1 MKLNR
6 SLLIWPLLC
15 SLAFA
20 QNPLSERHPKNPK
33 TQHPSFSAERI
44 TGSQSSD
51 PLFFQAANPLHFIPP
66 GQTDAAW
73 TIRRDPF
80 TREVIQFIAPQ
91 ENANAGP
98 QMYRDPELSKYLHDI
113 FSILNLQEEGDELRE
128 TQRFTDA
135 MGQTHIRLQ
144 HLHQGIAVHA
154 AEYVLHFENGQLR
167 SGNGRVR
174 TFKTDKPSRLLAK
187 AEALKI
193 AEAFIEEI
201 GIPQSE
207 NYFTAQPEAELIW
220 YLPKGQAPKQCYRVL
235 LRPNAMDWYR
245 LFVDAASGDVL
256 KHENL
261 TCFIDGPKVANGTD
275 LHGKNRSLNTYQLG
289 NSYYLIDGSRS
300 MFNSSR
306 SNLPDNPVGAIW
318 TVDAQNTYATRIA
331 QISNSNNN
339 WSNPT
344 AVSAHANAALAYEY
358 FKNVHNRNSI
368 NGQGGNIISVINVSD
383 ETGNGLDNA
392 FWNGQ
397 FMAYGNG
404 RFAFKPLARSM
415 DVAGHEMTH
424 GVIGSTAKLEYE
436 DQPGAV
442 NESFADVFGAMMD
455 RDDWLI
461 GEDVV
466 QTAYFPSGA
475 LRSMQDPHNGGNGSS
490 DNGWQPKRMSEFVNT
505 TEDNGG
511 VHINSGIPN
520 HACYLIAESIGR
532 EKTEKIYYRA
542 LTTYL
547 GPRSEFLDLRYALEQ
562 AAADLHGENS
572 TEQQAIRTAFNQVE
586 IYDPN
591 QKGGGSGAGEELPI
605 NPGNEYLL
613 SYDTDPFNA
622 NTLYKSSTAGTD
634 YEALSN
640 KSMKRKPSVPDQAT
654 YALYVDDADQIRSI
668 ALETPFTENVISP
681 DAIWDNVAIS
691 KDGKMLAAI
700 TTEIDT
706 SIYIYRYDL
715 KEWKRFVLYNPTYSQ
730 GVKTGGV
737 LYADAIEF
745 DHSGQYLIYDAFNK
759 IKNPTGDDLEYWD
772 VGIMRVWNL
781 EDNRWGDGKIEKVFT
796 QLDEGV
802 SIGNPT
808 FSKNSTEVIAFD
820 YVNTSDNSYALIGHN
835 LQKGTSEVIRNNMKL
850 GYPNYSNKDDKL
862 LFDTDDIND
871 DPVVAYVPLGSNKI
885 SASGPAQ
892 SLVPNARWGIWY
904 ADGERRLLSDQKELL
919 SFGFPSLPGSPEGK
933 INGTEVLVEVPSNTD
948 LNALIPVFTLSSGAS
963 ARVGGV
969 QQISGSSSQ
978 NFSKEVLYV
987 IKAPDLSTST
997 YKVRVEKTNDIRPAA
1012 LHDIQIIP
1020 NPAGRFIRL
1029 SGAEAYQRYAIMDLS
1044 GRLIQAGTLEKEIEL
1059 DTKAGGIYF
1068 LRLLSDE
1075 QTVLLRFV
1083 VE

>member
-1 MKLNR
+1 MKR
-6 SLLIWPLLC
+6 IKPLLIWPLLC
-15 SLAFA
+15 SMAFA
-20 QNPLSERHPKNPK
+20 QNPFSERHPKSPK
-33 TQHPSFSAERI
+33 IQSPSFSAERI
-44 TGSQSSD
+44 KGHQSSEQ
-51 PLFFQAANPLHFIPP
+51 LFFQAANRVNIIPG
-66 GQTDAAW
+66 GQTAAAW
-73 TIRRDPF
+73 TVHRDPM
-80 TREVIQFIAPQ
+80 TLEVIQFIAPQ
-91 ENANAGP
+91 KQANAGP
-98 QMYRDPELSKYLHDI
+98 QLYRHPELSNHMPDI
-113 FSILNLQEEGDELRE
+113 FSILDLEEEGDELRE
-128 TQRFTDA
+128 TMRFTDEL
-135 MGQTHIRLQ
+135 GQTHIRLQ
-144 HLHQGIAVHA
+144 HLYQGISVHA

-174 TFKTDKPSRLLAK
+174 KFKADMPVGLL
-187 AEALKI
+187 EVGEVLKLS
-193 AEAFIEEI
+193 EEFIRKK
-201 GIPQSE
+201 GIPQLDPFFDYS
-207 NYFTAQPEAELIW
+207 PEAELVW
-220 YLPKGQAPKQCYRVL
+220 YVSKDHAPLLCYRVL
-235 LRPNAMDWYR
+235 LRPNAIDWYR
-245 LFVDAASGDVL
+245 LFVDAAKGTVL

-275 LHGKNRSLNTYQLG
+275 LHGKNRSINTYQLG
-289 NSYYLIDGSRS
+289 NSFYLMDGSRS

-306 SNLPDNPVGAIW
+306 SNLPDNPIGAIW
-318 TVDAQNTYATRIA
+318 TIDAQNTYATRIS
-331 QISNSNNN
+331 QISSSNNSWN
-339 WSNPT
+339 NPT

-358 FKNVHNRNSI
+358 FNNVHSRNSI

-383 ETGNGLDNA
+383 ESGNGLDNA

-424 GVIGSTAKLEYE
+424 GVIGSTAKLEYQ

-466 QTAYFPSGA
+466 QKAYYPSGA

-520 HACYLIAESIGR
+520 HACYLISESIGR
-532 EKTEKIYYRA
+532 IKAEKIYYRA
-542 LTTYL
+542 LTSYL

-562 AAADLHGENS
+562 SAADLHGENS
-572 TEQQAIRTAFNQVE
+572 PEHQAISTAFDQVE

-591 QKGGGSGAGEELPI
+591 QKGGSAGKEEDLPI

-613 SYDTDPFNA
+613 SYDTDPFNS

-634 YEALSN
+634 YQAVSN
-640 KSMKRKPSVPDQAT
+640 RSMKRKPSVPDQAT
-654 YALYVDDADQIRSI
+654 YALYVDDSDQIRSI
-668 ALETPFTENVISP
+668 ALENPFADNVISP

-737 LYADAIEF
+737 LYADALEF
-745 DHSGQYLIYDAFNK
+745 DHSGQYLIYDAFNEL
-759 IKNPTGDDLEYWD
+759 KNPTGDDIEYWD

-796 QLDEGV
+796 QLDDGV

-808 FSKNSTEVIAFD
+808 FSKNSTRVIAFD
-820 YVNTSDNSYALIGHN
+820 YINTADNSYAVVGHN
-835 LQKGTSEVIRNNMKL
+835 LQNGTSEVICNNMKL

-862 LFDTDDIND
+862 LFDTKNFND
-871 DPVVAYVPLGSNKI
+871 NPVVAYVPLNSNKT

-904 ADGERRLLSDQKELL
+904 ADGERALLSDQKDLL

-933 INGTEVLVEVPSNTD
+933 ISGTDVIVEVASTTD
-948 LNALIPVFTLSSGAS
+948 LNALIPVFTMSSGAT
-963 ARVGGV
+963 ARVGGML
-969 QQISGSSSQ
+969 QISGSSSQ
-978 NFSKEVLYV
+978 NFSKEVLYE
-987 IKAPDLSTST
+987 IKAPDLSSRI
-997 YKVRVEKTNDIRPAA
+997 YRVRVEKTNNILASEA
-1012 LHDIQIIP
+1012 QEIKIIP
-1020 NPAGRFIRL
+1020 NPARDFFQLKGADAFERFAIR
-1029 SGAEAYQRYAIMDLS
+1029 DLS
-1044 GRLIQAGTLEKEIEL
+1044 GRLLQGGRIQEKIGLEIL
-1059 DTKAGGIYF
+1059 HSGIYF
-1068 LRLLSDE
+1068 LQLISDE